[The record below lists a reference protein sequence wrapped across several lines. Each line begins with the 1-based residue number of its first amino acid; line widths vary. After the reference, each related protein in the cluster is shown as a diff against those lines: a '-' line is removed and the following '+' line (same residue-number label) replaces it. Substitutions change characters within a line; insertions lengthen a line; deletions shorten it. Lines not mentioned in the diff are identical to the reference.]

1 MNILIRSISCS
12 ILLNDLV
19 KVYTGYENI
28 YKDQYITKAFK
39 QYID

>member
-39 QYID
+39 